1 MKIKVI
7 FIEIGKSEGGTLR
20 GKKIKAKPDEL
31 IFKQTRFEMATNHT
45 IRNIDC
51 VVLQRNHGR
60 FLE

>member
-31 IFKQTRFEMATNHT
+31 IFKQTRFEMATNYIQFEIWLCGT
-45 IRNIDC
+45 TKKPR
-51 VVLQRNHGR
+51 
-60 FLE
+60 